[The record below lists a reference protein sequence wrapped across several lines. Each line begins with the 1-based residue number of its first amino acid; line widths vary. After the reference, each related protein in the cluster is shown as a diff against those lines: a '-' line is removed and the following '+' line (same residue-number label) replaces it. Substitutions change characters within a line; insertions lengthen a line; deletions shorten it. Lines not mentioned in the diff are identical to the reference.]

1 LSILEPDPDL
11 PGLNV
16 DENQGTTGSLF
27 FGRDLDKRSSI
38 QLQVYSFGEATLTDE
53 QTVSYAGGD
62 ASVLYRFYDS
72 RDGRR
77 TSSVQGATLYG
88 RFGLG
93 FADRSDDV
101 AIDNAQEIYVGFG
114 VGAEFYLSHNMA
126 LRTEAFYHD
135 QDLASAQLALV
146 TRFGGTR
153 SQRSRVPLLPSP
165 GVQEASSIGRTPES
179 PQTSESEEP
188 VQTPQTKRVDPAKST
203 AANIIDNDGDG
214 IPNTLDKCTD
224 SQQAILCVTMVAP
237 YLMVCLAV

>member
-1 LSILEPDPDL
+1 LTLGGEVRIKQLLTIVSTGLFLQICASSASALGNQWYFGIGGGLSILEPDPDL

-114 VGAEFYLSHNMA
+114 VGAEFYLTHNMA

-135 QDLASAQLALV
+135 QDLAS
-146 TRFGGTR
+146 
-153 SQRSRVPLLPSP
+153 LPW
-165 GVQEASSIGRTPES
+165 
-179 PQTSESEEP
+179 
-188 VQTPQTKRVDPAKST
+188 
-203 AANIIDNDGDG
+203 
-214 IPNTLDKCTD
+214 
-224 SQQAILCVTMVAP
+224 
-237 YLMVCLAV
+237 